1 MTGDIP
7 PPEVPTGR
15 QRMGDIPPEVPA
27 ARQVAGAKRE
37 VNIPAYVPCIPAF
50 QKSADASRAAAAH
63 SGRAAIFA

>member
-1 MTGDIP
+1 
-7 PPEVPTGR
+7 
-15 QRMGDIPPEVPA
+15 MGDIPPEVPA
-27 ARQVAGAKRE
+27 ARPVAGAKRE